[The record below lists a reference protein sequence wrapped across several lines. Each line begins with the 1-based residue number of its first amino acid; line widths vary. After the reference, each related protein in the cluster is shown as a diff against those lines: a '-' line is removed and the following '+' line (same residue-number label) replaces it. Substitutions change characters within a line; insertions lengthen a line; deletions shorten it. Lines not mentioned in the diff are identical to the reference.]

1 MTNVPAT
8 LTYLSTVSVGVS
20 GGSGS
25 GAVVYATTSP
35 LVCSVN
41 SSNGLVE
48 MISGSG
54 LCRVTATKAGDTDYN
69 PTSVNVDIAAV
80 KAAQLALTVSGGSS
94 GVFGDTVQLT
104 ATGGSSSQGVSWSVG
119 ASTGCVVNSL
129 GVVTLTSG
137 SESCSVVATRGGDD
151 NYQSVSSAGFAI
163 SVSRA
168 QQSALI
174 VTSTETVFT
183 PGLDYRLTTSGGSGT
198 GVVEWEKVSGACTVN
213 NSRLAS
219 PEAGSC
225 VVRARKLSDAN
236 YDIRTSADTTVVI
249 LRAAQTSFQITSA
262 SSFVTGSTLTL
273 TTSGGQSSGLV
284 TWAVQSG
291 DCVVTGN
298 VLTASK
304 GAITC
309 SVMANKAGDNNYLS
323 VNQSINITVNKIVQE
338 LTFLSQPPS
347 PALVGG
353 SYTVKVESNVFLAPS
368 VVVGNQSST
377 VCSMSAEVITFL
389 AVGTCVVSASQ
400 SGNDSY
406 AAAAV
411 SQSITV
417 VAVPVAPSVGAD
429 TSNNGSGR
437 QRSNGNT
444 SNAENPTLPAA
455 PVAPETTT
463 TTTTLPPDPG
473 QPLRSVNGEVVALNI
488 GQAMAVI
495 RGEVVEVQVQ
505 EIEGTLLMSL
515 PNGVSVS
522 LGAAIGSSSS
532 VSVSA
537 SGVLRMHQLEEVD
550 VSGRGF
556 IPGTTYTVFMFSEP
570 VELARGE
577 VDPQGEVIT
586 AVRAPKDI
594 ERGAHTLQ
602 INGVGVGGEVV
613 SMSLGFEI
621 LEREDNT
628 VRVVF
633 TLSFAILLALLG
645 GRPLFT
651 RRRQRREAFFR

>member
-1 MTNVPAT
+1 M
-8 LTYLSTVSVGVS
+8 
-20 GGSGS
+20 
-25 GAVVYATTSP
+25 
-35 LVCSVN
+35 
-41 SSNGLVE
+41 
-48 MISGSG
+48 
-54 LCRVTATKAGDTDYN
+54 
-69 PTSVNVDIAAV
+69 
-80 KAAQLALTVSGGSS
+80 
-94 GVFGDTVQLT
+94 
-104 ATGGSSSQGVSWSVG
+104 
-119 ASTGCVVNSL
+119 
-129 GVVTLTSG
+129 
-137 SESCSVVATRGGDD
+137 
-151 NYQSVSSAGFAI
+151 
-163 SVSRA
+163 
-168 QQSALI
+168 

-183 PGLDYRLTTSGGSGT
+183 PDLDYQLTTSGGSGT
-198 GVVEWEKVSGACTVN
+198 GAVVWEKVSGVCTVN
-213 NSRLAS
+213 NSRLTS

-225 VVRARKLSDAN
+225 VVRARKLHDAN
-236 YDIRTSADTTVVI
+236 YAEQPSPDTTVVI
-249 LRAAQTSFQITSA
+249 LRAAQTGFQITSA

-309 SVMANKAGDNNYLS
+309 SVTSTKAGDNNYLS
-323 VNQSINITVNKIVQE
+323 VNQSINVTVNKIIQS

-353 SYTVKVESNVFLAPS
+353 IYTVKVESNAFLAPS
-368 VVVGNQSST
+368 VAIANQSST
-377 VCSMSAEVITFL
+377 VCSMSAEVVTFL

-417 VAVPVAPSVGAD
+417 VAVPVAPTGGGD
-429 TSNNGSGR
+429 TSNDGSGP
-437 QRSNGNT
+437 QGTNGNT
-444 SNAENPTLPAA
+444 SNVDNPILPAA
-455 PVAPETTT
+455 PE

-495 RGEVVEVQVQ
+495 RGELVEVQIQ
-505 EIEGTLLMSL
+505 EIAGTLLLSL
-515 PNGVSVS
+515 PNGVSIS
-522 LGAAIGSSSS
+522 LGATIGSSSS

-550 VSGRGF
+550 ISGRGF
-556 IPGTTYTVFMFSEP
+556 VPGTTYTVFMFSEP

-577 VDPQGEVIT
+577 VNPQGEVFT
-586 AVRAPKDI
+586 AVQAPKDI
-594 ERGAHTLQ
+594 EPGAHTLQ

-628 VRVVF
+628 VRVVA

-645 GRPLFT
+645 GRPLFM
-651 RRRQRREAFFR
+651 RRRQRKETYFR